1 VTTAAAIARAA
12 LEARIAPLLRTVYP
26 RQHDRVRADVLALAD
41 RYAERLRG
49 RVTAPPTHE
58 TAYLITYGDA
68 VRRPGEHPLHTVG
81 SLLRR
86 HVGTAISDVH
96 LLPMFPWTSDDGF
109 AVVDYRQVDPALGS
123 WDDVATLAK
132 SYSVMFDFVA
142 NHASASSPWFA
153 GWLAR
158 DAAFAGFFIERD
170 TGFDTSRVV
179 RPRTSPLFHDYSRP
193 DGSTATVW
201 TTFGHDQVDVNV
213 ATPDALLELTDVL
226 LGYLDRGASAV
237 RLDAIG
243 FLWKE
248 SGTSCL
254 HLPQTHAIVKL
265 WRAVVD
271 RVAPGAQ
278 LLTETNVPHAE
289 NVAYFGDGT
298 DEAHLVYQFALPP
311 LVLHAFVTGRAATL
325 AAWAA
330 GIGPVSATA
339 TWFNFLA
346 SHDGIGLRPTEGI
359 LGDADR
365 QLLVDRAT
373 AHGGQVS
380 MAAGP
385 RGSQRVYELNV
396 SYLDALASPAEL
408 RDPRVVAAKALAA
421 HSILLAFVGVPA
433 VYYHSLFGSGSDHA
447 GARETGIA
455 RRVNREVLDADRL
468 THELGHDR
476 RRAAV
481 FEGLCGL
488 LQTRRRHAAF
498 SPYGPQRVEHHDDR
512 VLALRRGEDTGEELL
527 CATNVSDQPVTL
539 PAVRGVDVLTG
550 RGCDPLELAPYG
562 YAWVTPA

>member
-1 VTTAAAIARAA
+1 
-12 LEARIAPLLRTVYP
+12 
-26 RQHDRVRADVLALAD
+26 
-41 RYAERLRG
+41 
-49 RVTAPPTHE
+49 
-58 TAYLITYGDA
+58 
-68 VRRPGEHPLHTVG
+68 
-81 SLLRR
+81 
-86 HVGTAISDVH
+86 
-96 LLPMFPWTSDDGF
+96 
-109 AVVDYRQVDPALGS
+109 
-123 WDDVATLAK
+123 
-132 SYSVMFDFVA
+132 MFDFVA
-142 NHASASSPWFA
+142 NHASASSPWFT

-158 DAAFAGFFIERD
+158 DPAYRGYFIERD
-170 TGFDTSRVV
+170 PGFDTVRVV
-179 RPRTSPLFHDYSRP
+179 RPRTSPLFHDYPRP
-193 DGSTATVW
+193 DGTTATVW

-213 ATPDALLELTDVL
+213 ATPGALVELTDVL
-226 LGYLDRGASAV
+226 LGYLQHGASAI

-271 RVAPGAQ
+271 HVAPGTQ

-311 LVLHAFVTGRAATL
+311 LVLHAFVTGRATVL
-325 AAWAA
+325 ADWA
-330 GIGPVSATA
+330 GDIGPVSPTA
-339 TWFNFLA
+339 TWFDFLA

-359 LGDADR
+359 LDDAGR
-365 QLLVDRAT
+365 QLLVDRTT
-373 AHGGQVS
+373 AHGGRVS

-385 RGSQRVYELNV
+385 GGSRRVYELNV
-396 SYLDALASPAEL
+396 SYLDALVSPEEL
-408 RDPRVVAAKALAA
+408 RDPRIVSAKALAA

-455 RRVNREVLDADRL
+455 RRVNREVLDAQRL
-468 THELGHDR
+468 THELRHDS
-476 RRAAV
+476 RRALV

-488 LQTRRRHAAF
+488 LRTRRRHPAF

-512 VLALRRGEDTGEELL
+512 ALVLRRGEGTAEELR
-527 CATNVSDQPVTL
+527 CATNVSDQPVAL

-550 RGCDPLELAPYG
+550 RRCDPLELPPYG
-562 YAWVTPA
+562 YAWVAPD